1 MMMAS
6 YFADRKQRVK
16 IDHIKGKLMSVVR
29 GSSQGSL
36 IGRNVNDYDVN
47 IINVLYH
54 DAAML
59 IFNSF
64 IVSQ

>member
-1 MMMAS
+1 M
-6 YFADRKQRVK
+6 VK
-16 IDHIKGKLMSVVR
+16 ANLVKFSFIV
-29 GSSQGSL
+29 